1 MAGKSLDSI
10 KITHE
15 EVINQLAMQL
25 ASIQV
30 DFTVLK
36 LENQKMKEYIA
47 NSVEPEVKK

>member
-1 MAGKSLDSI
+1 MAGKSLDNL

-30 DFTVLK
+30 DLTILK